1 MTVDPPPLRYTE
13 NFYKLPKELL
23 TEETS
28 PFRKLRHSARS
39 VFLHI
44 AVHSNKEGFAFP
56 SQQTIAEQ
64 TALAIGTVKSSVEA
78 LIDVDLLLREEVGR
92 RPTRHYRYWVD
103 KPTRREN
110 MIFVYKDLLLSP
122 EWTKLSPAAR
132 SLYLAMRVRARNND
146 FGDET
151 DEAFRWREV
160 DYCESKQADLLRWSD
175 VSRSKFGILV
185 ASLEESGV
193 ITRER
198 EGLWGVR
205 LHAVGW
211 TRDPDSEEDGGIDY
225 GRASDF

>member
-1 MTVDPPPLRYTE
+1 MTVDPQPSRYTE

-23 TEETS
+23 TEKTS
-28 PFRKLRHSARS
+28 PFRKIHHSARS

-78 LIDVDLLLREEVGR
+78 LIAVDLLLREEVGH
-92 RPTRHYRYWVD
+92 RPTSHYRYWVD
-103 KPTRREN
+103 KPTKREN
-110 MIFVYKDLLLSP
+110 MIFVYKDLVLSP

-132 SLYLAMRVRARNND
+132 SLYLGMRVRARNND

-160 DYCESKQADLLRWSD
+160 DYCQSKQADLLRWSG
-175 VSRSKFGILV
+175 VSRSKFGALV
-185 ASLEESGV
+185 ASLEEGGV

-198 EGLWGVR
+198 EGIWGVR

-211 TRDPDSEEDGGIDY
+211 THDPDGEADGSFDS